1 MKKLLFFL
9 FLIGCTQTKNE
20 SESFNKEK
28 INSEFTE
35 RANERMF
42 EDIYEELAQD
52 YPNQTPQ
59 WLHIAAISKFYSLK
73 SNGN

>member
-1 MKKLLFFL
+1 MIHKILTTQEIIVLTLL
-9 FLIGCTQTKNE
+9 IKMSN
-20 SESFNKEK
+20 
-28 INSEFTE
+28 EFTE
-35 RANERMF
+35 RANEQMF

-59 WLHIAAISKFYSLK
+59 WLHIAAISKFHLLK

>member
-1 MKKLLFFL
+1 MKVR
-9 FLIGCTQTKNE
+9 IMSND
-20 SESFNKEK
+20 
-28 INSEFTE
+28 FTD
-35 RANERMF
+35 RANEQMF

-59 WLHIAAISKFYSLK
+59 WLHIAAISKFHLLK